1 MYATAEQSAAW
12 LRARMETLGIGS
24 LDELAELAGTDKG
37 NLSRIFRQLQSPRV
51 DALEPLASALEVSV
65 YELLVRIGA
74 VDPDR
79 DDIPATS
86 RGGKRTTFTWPKQP
100 RR

>member
-1 MYATAEQSAAW
+1 MYATPEQSAAW
-12 LRARMETLGIGS
+12 LKERMDALEIAN
-24 LDELAELAGTDKG
+24 LDELADLAGTDKG

-74 VDPDR
+74 VDPAR
-79 DDIPATS
+79 QDIPQVS
-86 RGGKRTTFTWPKQP
+86 RSKKATTFTWPAVG
-100 RR
+100 R